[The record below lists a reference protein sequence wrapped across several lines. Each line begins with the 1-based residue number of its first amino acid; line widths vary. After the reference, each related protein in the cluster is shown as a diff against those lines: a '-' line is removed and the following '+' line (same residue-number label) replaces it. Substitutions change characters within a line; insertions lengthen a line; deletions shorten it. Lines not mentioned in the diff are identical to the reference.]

1 MEENK
6 LAVGDAQNVISIQL
20 DANFFF
26 ERALR
31 SLDRYHYD
39 KALKYFQRAVDFEPD
54 NPINYCNMAGIL
66 SEIGKYG
73 ESNHILRKVL
83 EEIDP
88 TMTECHFFM
97 ANNFANME
105 FFEEAERELLQYLQE
120 DEEGQYLE
128 EAEEM
133 IEFLHDELERPT
145 PVTKVKAR
153 AGVYEHIHARELLES
168 GQFVRAIELLE
179 NITEEHPDFLA
190 AHNNLALAYYYVG
203 LRKEAK
209 QAIAEVL
216 NKEEANL
223 HALCNL
229 AIFYHYEQ
237 NEKDLQPL
245 LKVLA
250 KLDPFYEEH
259 VFKLAT
265 TMGILKEHEA
275 AYRHFTRI
283 IKRGESRKD
292 PCLSHFAAIAACNT
306 GRYDIA
312 EKLWRR
318 TILLDAQSQIPHF
331 FLHLLDQFRL
341 QPQFPSF
348 SYNYYETVDEQL
360 EAWEQYEQDKDKGLR
375 TQIVRAYFIW
385 ALKSGDRAAKLK
397 ALQMLEPYSDAL
409 ALKQLQQFLLLPYE
423 DDYLKRIAVFMLRSI
438 EAEGSFQVALSGG
451 SLQLEASQVTTV
463 MPDWDRSWEDIAQLT
478 IRKMTPHYD
487 IIEQHDMITLWVNF
501 LTRAYPHIP
510 KLANIAAWAAALEYL
525 TAKMH
530 NRPIS
535 YHEVSLRY
543 ETSISTVSSRVKQLD
558 EVCGIKE
565 KMKTISASW
574 FTSKQHD
581 GRR

>member
-6 LAVGDAQNVISIQL
+6 LAVGDAQNIISIQL
-20 DANFFF
+20 NANFFF

-105 FFEEAERELLQYLQE
+105 FFEEAERELIRYLQE

-133 IEFLHDELERPT
+133 IEFLHEELERPT

-168 GQFVRAIELLE
+168 GQFVQAIELLE

-203 LRKEAK
+203 LRDEAK

-216 NKEEANL
+216 AKEEANL

-229 AIFYHYEQ
+229 AIFYHYEKNQ
-237 NEKDLQPL
+237 LELQPL
-245 LKVLA
+245 VNILV
-250 KLDPFYEEH
+250 KLDPFYDEH

-283 IKRGESRKD
+283 IKKGESRKD
-292 PCLSHFAAIAACNT
+292 PCLSHFAAIAACNIGEYET
-306 GRYDIA
+306 A
-312 EKLWRR
+312 ERLWQR
-318 TILLDAQSQIPHF
+318 TIQLDTSSPIPHF
-331 FLHLLDQFRL
+331 FLEMLEQLKSAPVRH
-341 QPQFPSF
+341 SF
-348 SYNYYETVDEQL
+348 SYNYYDTVDEQL
-360 EAWEQYEQDKDKGLR
+360 EAWEQYEQDKETGLKS
-375 TQIVRAYFIW
+375 QILRAYFIW
-385 ALKSGDRAAKLK
+385 ALKKGNRAEKLK
-397 ALQMLEPYSDAL
+397 ALQTLEPYSDKL
-409 ALKQLQQFLLLPYE
+409 VLQQLKQFLLHPQE
-423 DDYLKRIAVFMLRSI
+423 DDYLKRIAIFMLRSI
-438 EAEGSFQVALSGG
+438 EAEGPFQVVLSGG
-451 SLQLEASQVTTV
+451 SVKLEACQVMTV
-463 MPDWDRSWEDIAQLT
+463 MPDWDMGWEHIVQLA
-478 IRKMTPHYD
+478 IRKMTSNYD
-487 IIEQHDMITLWVNF
+487 IVEQHDMITLWVNF
-501 LTRAYPHIP
+501 LTKAHPHIP
-510 KLANIAAWAAALEYL
+510 KLSNVAAWAAALEYL

-530 NRPIS
+530 NKEIS

-543 ETSISTVSSRVKQLD
+543 ETSISTISSRVKQLD

-574 FTSKQHD
+574 FTSKQHE